1 MLRRADTRHDNL
13 PSDVRSA
20 PPAEKKTETISPA
33 SLLSHAAQ
41 DPPFS
46 FLTPHIRRRQGRR
59 TIFSHAPPC
68 FRPLPGIKGKP
79 PHPTIVRRPALPPVP
94 RSPARRPLL
103 NLRPGS
109 RVRAMPCPFRR
120 PSHCPG
126 STRTSPR
133 LGSAPLPTSSPRQ
146 PFLRPSFS
154 APPADKK
161 SAAPASENSDQERR
175 SLLTVTLR

>member
-20 PPAEKKTETISPA
+20 PPAEKKNGNHFPGVFAQSRGARPA
-33 SLLSHAAQ
+33 FQFFDAPHPAQ
-41 DPPFS
+41 A
-46 FLTPHIRRRQGRR
+46 RRR

>member
-1 MLRRADTRHDNL
+1 MITSLPTCAPPRPPKKKRKPFPRRLCSVTRRKTRLFSFLDAPHPAQARPPHDLFSRSAVFSPAARHQREAPASNNRS
-13 PSDVRSA
+13 PPGSSPGSAFSSA
-20 PPAEKKTETISPA
+20 PPSAE
-33 SLLSHAAQ
+33 
-41 DPPFS
+41 
-46 FLTPHIRRRQGRR
+46 
-59 TIFSHAPPC
+59 
-68 FRPLPGIKGKP
+68 
-79 PHPTIVRRPALPPVP
+79 
-94 RSPARRPLL
+94 SPARLPDAALD
-103 NLRPGS
+103 
-109 RVRAMPCPFRR
+109 CFRR

>member
-1 MLRRADTRHDNL
+1 MITSLPTCAPPRPPKKNGNHFPGVFAQSRGARPAFQFFDAPHPAQARPPHDLFSRSAVFSPAARHQREAPASNNRS
-13 PSDVRSA
+13 PPGSSPGSVFSSA
-20 PPAEKKTETISPA
+20 PPSAESPA
-33 SLLSHAAQ
+33 
-41 DPPFS
+41 
-46 FLTPHIRRRQGRR
+46 
-59 TIFSHAPPC
+59 
-68 FRPLPGIKGKP
+68 
-79 PHPTIVRRPALPPVP
+79 
-94 RSPARRPLL
+94 
-103 NLRPGS
+103 GS